1 MFGERSNQTLA
12 VRISTAHY
20 QSPYYPIDLFETL
33 QLGTAQNLRGT
44 PAGFWEVSRSKKTI
58 RPLFHGF
65 KKLVPPLV

>member
-1 MFGERSNQTLA
+1 MFGKRSNQTLA

-44 PAGFWEVSRSKKTI
+44 PAGFWG
-58 RPLFHGF
+58 L
-65 KKLVPPLV
+65 